1 MFSDKSLV
9 DGSRER
15 GLKEVDKM
23 GETENYSLLK
33 EIITH

>member
-1 MFSDKSLV
+1 MDR
-9 DGSRER
+9 SRER

-33 EIITH
+33 EILTR